1 MPELQTHVT
10 VNLKEGS
17 FSIAGTE
24 SFVQQNI
31 ENLKIFIK
39 DNMNEIKMNVPVITN
54 QCSSANTVEILPQNP
69 EQNTDKYQ
77 EKGIYFIDKETGE
90 IQILKNIPGKNKAN
104 KSRNVAL
111 ILLYAKNDVINGSDI
126 KKHCVEQACY
136 DQANFASWFK
146 KKDGCFIRQG
156 NGQSWTLRLTIPG
169 KEEAV
174 ALLESMIDAK

>member
-1 MPELQTHVT
+1 MSELHTHVT

-54 QCSSANTVEILPQNP
+54 QCSSANKVEILPQNP

-111 ILLYAKNDVINGSDI
+111 I
-126 KKHCVEQACY
+126 
-136 DQANFASWFK
+136 
-146 KKDGCFIRQG
+146 
-156 NGQSWTLRLTIPG
+156 
-169 KEEAV
+169 
-174 ALLESMIDAK
+174 